1 MPIPNPP
8 PNSSNLGEGAVRQ
21 VGVIIRAMNS
31 LKTFWNQTR
40 DFALIIIGALI
51 QAAGLRLFLVPAN
64 LASGGVSGIS
74 QLLNHFTGWPIGV
87 MVLIGNI
94 PLFLL
99 GWKFLGG
106 RRFALRTATVVI
118 SYSLAVDLLLL
129 LPFFPKNGLTDDIVL
144 NSLYGAVVSGVGYG
158 LVYRARGT
166 SGGSDVLARILN
178 HWRGIPMTQS
188 YLMVDSLVILA
199 AGFVF
204 GWKEALY
211 AIITLYVSGL
221 VAETIL
227 EGGGTV
233 RTAMIITSEPQKIA
247 DEILVELERGVTFI
261 SGTGAYT
268 GEDRPVLYC
277 VVSRAEIAQVKAI
290 VHEADP
296 KAFMVV
302 GVAHE
307 ALGEGFRPLKT

>member
-1 MPIPNPP
+1 MK
-8 PNSSNLGEGAVRQ
+8 
-21 VGVIIRAMNS
+21 S
-31 LKTFWNQTR
+31 LKKFWPQIR
-40 DFALIIIGALI
+40 DFVLILLGSLM
-51 QAAGLRLFLVPAN
+51 QAVALRLFLIPAH

-74 QLLNHFTGWPIGV
+74 QLINHYTDWPIGA

-99 GWKFLGG
+99 GWRFLGG
-106 RRFALRTATVVI
+106 QRFAARTATAII
-118 SYSLAVDLLLL
+118 SYSLAVDLILYI
-129 LPFFPKNGLTDDIVL
+129 PFFPVNGLTDDIFL
-144 NSLYGAVVSGVGYG
+144 NSLYGAVVAGVGYG

-166 SGGSDVLARILN
+166 SGGSDILARILN
-178 HWRGIPMTQS
+178 HWRGTPMTQS
-188 YLMVDSLVILA
+188 YLMVDSAVILA

-221 VAETIL
+221 VAETVL

-233 RTAMIITSEPQKIA
+233 RTAMIMTSKPQEIA
-247 DEILVELERGVTFI
+247 DEILVELERGVTVL

-277 VVSRAEIAQVKAI
+277 VVSRAEIAQVRAI

-296 KAFMVV
+296 TAFMVI

-307 ALGEGFRPLKT
+307 ALGEGFRSLKPT